1 MPHHRRAPADGR
13 PEAHGWAHA
22 ALAACTDH
30 GRGLAMIVVTRLTG
44 DRFGINPDLIQ
55 RVDSAP
61 DTIITLIDGTKYIV
75 SEPLTEVIGRI
86 DERAAQV
93 LARSQELR
101 AISRL
106 APVPD
111 LPDDD
116 DEPLD
121 PPLPLRPR
129 SV

>member
-1 MPHHRRAPADGR
+1 
-13 PEAHGWAHA
+13 
-22 ALAACTDH
+22 
-30 GRGLAMIVVTRLTG
+30 MIVVTRLAG

-75 SEPLTEVIGRI
+75 AEPLAEVISRI

-93 LARSQELR
+93 LARSQEIR
-101 AISRL
+101 SQARL
-106 APVPD
+106 TPVPD

-116 DEPLD
+116 EPVD
-121 PPLPLRPR
+121 PPLRLRPR

>member
-1 MPHHRRAPADGR
+1 
-13 PEAHGWAHA
+13 
-22 ALAACTDH
+22 
-30 GRGLAMIVVTRLTG
+30 MIVVTRLTG

>member
-1 MPHHRRAPADGR
+1 
-13 PEAHGWAHA
+13 
-22 ALAACTDH
+22 
-30 GRGLAMIVVTRLTG
+30 MIVVTRLTG
-44 DRFGINPDLIQ
+44 DQFGINPDLIQ

-75 SEPLTEVIGRI
+75 AEPLAEVISRI

-93 LARSQELR
+93 LARAQDLRSQ
-101 AISRL
+101 SRL

-111 LPDDD
+111 LPDD
-116 DEPLD
+116 EAPLD